1 MLEYLDAT
9 EELLVLVMGV
19 ERSDIKIII
28 IIITYYNISHGSFI
42 SYLLHN
48 HSDATYEYE
57 CSCAFLNDELFER
70 YIYIQF
76 EQTFS
81 FR

>member
-1 MLEYLDAT
+1 MTTCCPKEYLDAT
-9 EELLVLVMGV
+9 EELLVMGV
-19 ERSDIKIII
+19 ERSDII

-70 YIYIQF
+70 YIY
-76 EQTFS
+76 S
-81 FR
+81 V

>member
-9 EELLVLVMGV
+9 EELLVMGV
-19 ERSDIKIII
+19 ERSDI

-48 HSDATYEYE
+48 HSDATYEYD
-57 CSCAFLNDELFER
+57 CLSAAAHSWMMNYLKYTVWTN
-70 YIYIQF
+70 Y
-76 EQTFS
+76 
-81 FR
+81 